1 MRPAGKGE
9 DQVSKLL
16 LLSEDEARFVEQAIE
31 AWTAVYAGDGEF
43 ELHRVDRF
51 NVKRKLEG
59 KYTDAE
65 REQIAQAAL
74 RLID

>member
-1 MRPAGKGE
+1 M
-9 DQVSKLL
+9 SKLL
-16 LLSEDEARFVEQAIE
+16 LLSDDEARFVEQAIE

-65 REQIAQAAL
+65 REEVGVIAL
-74 RLID
+74 GMM